1 MDRICHFCP
10 PPPPLRG
17 QRQTFFYPLPT
28 THLVHVFIEWPLI
41 RRRLFFK
48 STLLFYKFEY
58 QKERHLLIL
67 LSMLARY
74 SSEPKLKMIFEMLW
88 VLFERISVFY
98 NDWPRSWISQTLGH
112 VMDIL
117 NVIFI
122 ILQFFF
128 FRISCTGSKVSF
140 LQLFNS
146 SKVALFGQK
155 TSFEVCIM
163 NVTVKNNICNMSQG
177 PRNQGF
183 RSVIV
188 ENWYFLKKDP
198 QDFKN
203 SFQFGF
209 PWIPSRPVKQ
219 KVLFLLIFR
228 IVKKNSV

>member
-1 MDRICHFCP
+1 MHNQLRGHSTTTWTEFAIFAP
-10 PPPPLRG
+10 LPPPLRG
-17 QRQTFFYPLPT
+17 QRQTFFYTLPT

-128 FRISCTGSKVSF
+128 SNF
-140 LQLFNS
+140 
-146 SKVALFGQK
+146 
-155 TSFEVCIM
+155 M
-163 NVTVKNNICNMSQG
+163 H
-177 PRNQGF
+177 GF
-183 RSVIV
+183 KSVI
-188 ENWYFLKKDP
+188 FAT
-198 QDFKN
+198 
-203 SFQFGF
+203 FQF
-209 PWIPSRPVKQ
+209 
-219 KVLFLLIFR
+219 
-228 IVKKNSV
+228 